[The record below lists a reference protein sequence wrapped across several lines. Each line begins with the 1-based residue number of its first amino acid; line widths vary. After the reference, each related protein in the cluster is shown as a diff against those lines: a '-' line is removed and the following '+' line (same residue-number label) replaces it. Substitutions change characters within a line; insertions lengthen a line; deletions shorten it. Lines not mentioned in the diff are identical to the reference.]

1 MAFYYDYISCRN
13 CMLQAVLWLNKNL
26 LILACLILIV
36 VCSTATAIAEDEV
49 GSPAVELD
57 GDGSMSNVFEQEKPD
72 WFGMSF
78 LDIAEDVEESAAED
92 KHYGLY
98 FYQDGCPYCEKLIND
113 NFGQYSINE
122 YAKANF
128 NIAPINIFGAVEV
141 TDLDGIPRPE
151 STFSEHRKIQFT
163 PTMIFFSPL
172 GEVFRM
178 NGYYPPHKFLAM
190 LEYITD
196 EHYLKDMTFI
206 DFMQTKEVSPAVDE
220 IHYAPEMLRPPLDMT
235 KETLGSERP
244 ILVLF
249 EQPRCLACDELHL
262 DILQREATDKLY
274 QQFETVMINVYGE
287 ETLVPPDGG
296 GEISEKA
303 WARKLD
309 IEYTP
314 SLVFYERQTDSQPL
328 AEVFRVEGYIKT
340 FHVQSAMEYVL
351 TQAYAKPQDFQEFI
365 RLRAESMTPEDG
377 HLDIMQ

>member
-1 MAFYYDYISCRN
+1 MTFDYIPCRN
-13 CMLQAVLWLNKNL
+13 CVLQAMLWLNKNV
-26 LILACLILIV
+26 LILACLILV
-36 VCSTATAIAEDEV
+36 AVCSMATAIAEDEV
-49 GSPAVELD
+49 GSPAIELD
-57 GDGSMSNVFEQEKPD
+57 GDGSMSNVYEQEKPD

-78 LDIAEDVEESAAED
+78 LDIAEDVEESAAEN

-98 FYQDGCPYCEKLIND
+98 FYQDGCPYCEKLIDD

-151 STFSEHRKIQFT
+151 SAFSEHRKIQFT

-196 EHYLKDMTFI
+196 KYYLKDITFI
-206 DFMQTKEVSPAVDE
+206 DFLQTKELSPAVDE
-220 IHYAPEMLRPPLDMT
+220 MHYAPEMLRAPLDMT
-235 KETLGSERP
+235 EETLGSKKP
-244 ILVLF
+244 VLILF

-262 DILQREATDKLY
+262 DILKREATDKLY
-274 QQFETVMINVYGE
+274 QQFETVMINVYGK
-287 ETLVPPDGG
+287 ETLMPPDGG
-296 GEISEKA
+296 DEISEKA

-314 SLVFYERQTDSQPL
+314 SLVFYERQTESQPL
-328 AEVFRVEGYIKT
+328 AEVFRVEGYVKT

-365 RLRAESMTPEDG
+365 RLRAESMRPEDG

>member
-1 MAFYYDYISCRN
+1 MNKMAFDYIPCRN
-13 CMLQAVLWLNKNL
+13 CMLQAILWFNKNVL
-26 LILACLILIV
+26 MLACLTLIA
-36 VCSTATAIAEDEV
+36 VCSAAVAEDEA
-49 GSPAVELD
+49 GSPAIQPD
-57 GDGSMSNVFEQEKPD
+57 DDGSMSNVFEQEKPD

-78 LDIAEDVEESAAED
+78 LDIAEDVEESAAEN

-98 FYQDGCPYCEKLIND
+98 FYQDGCPYCEKLIDD
-113 NFGQYSINE
+113 NFGQYRINE

-151 STFSEHRKIQFT
+151 SAFSEHRKIQFT

-178 NGYYPPHKFLAM
+178 NGYYPPHKFLTM

-196 EHYLKDMTFI
+196 KHYLKDITFI
-206 DFMQTKEVSPAVDE
+206 DFLQTKEVSPAADK
-220 IHYAPEMLRPPLDMT
+220 IHYTPEVLRPPLDMT
-235 KETLGSERP
+235 EKTLGAEKP
-244 ILVLF
+244 VLVLF

-262 DILQREATDKLY
+262 DILKREATDKLY
-274 QQFETVMINVYGE
+274 QQFDTVMINVNGK
-287 ETLVPPDGG
+287 ETLVPLDGG
-296 GEISEKA
+296 DEINEKE

-314 SLVFYERQTDSQPL
+314 SLVFYARQTESQPL
-328 AEVFRVEGYIKT
+328 AEVFRVEGYVKT

-365 RLRAESMTPEDG
+365 RLRAESMRPEDG

>member
-1 MAFYYDYISCRN
+1 MTFDYIPCRN
-13 CMLQAVLWLNKNL
+13 CVLQAMLWLNKNV
-26 LILACLILIV
+26 LILACLILV
-36 VCSTATAIAEDEV
+36 AVCSMATAIAEDEV
-49 GSPAVELD
+49 GSPAIQPD
-57 GDGSMSNVFEQEKPD
+57 DDGSMSNVYEQEKPD

-78 LDIAEDVEESAAED
+78 LDIAEDVEESAAEN

-98 FYQDGCPYCEKLIND
+98 FYQDGCPYCEKLIDD

-151 STFSEHRKIQFT
+151 SAFSEHRKIQFT

-196 EHYLKDMTFI
+196 KYYLKDITFI
-206 DFMQTKEVSPAVDE
+206 DFLQTKELSPAADE
-220 IHYAPEMLRPPLDMT
+220 MHYAPEMLRAPLDMT
-235 KETLGSERP
+235 EETLGSKKP
-244 ILVLF
+244 VLILF
-249 EQPRCLACDELHL
+249 EQSRCLACDELHL
-262 DILQREATDKLY
+262 DILKREATDKLY
-274 QQFETVMINVYGE
+274 QQFETVMINVYGK
-287 ETLVPPDGG
+287 ETLMPPDGG
-296 GEISEKA
+296 DEISEKA
-303 WARKLD
+303 WAHKLD

-314 SLVFYERQTDSQPL
+314 SLVFYARQTESQPL
-328 AEVFRVEGYIKT
+328 AEVFRVEGYVKT

-365 RLRAESMTPEDG
+365 RLRAESMRPEDG